1 MKRLCLLLLGL
12 LLAVSAVRGG
22 ERRSELLNFDWRFRL
37 GEQPGADRPG
47 YDDSAWET
55 VQLPHDASIYGPF
68 VRDTLGGDRTNGFR
82 PRHAGWY
89 RKHLTI
95 VRKSAGRRF
104 LLELEG
110 VYRAAEVWVNGVRMG
125 QQLNGYLD
133 FEYDV
138 TDALH
143 EGDNLVA
150 VRYDNRYK
158 GSSRWY
164 TGEGIN
170 RNVWLHE
177 VSDLRVDRYGTFVST
192 PRILPDSARVAI
204 ETTVRNDRP
213 DSVVCTVVSE
223 VLSPSGGILAVRRS
237 VVPMAGGGRF
247 TFRQQTWVRDPQLWE
262 LETPRLYAVRTR
274 VEADGRQT
282 DLYETPF
289 GIRDVEMTPE
299 AGLKLNGRKVFVK
312 GVCLHHDL
320 GALGTAAFED
330 GFARRLERLKQ
341 MGCNAIRL
349 SHNVFPKCV
358 LEWCDRNGMLVYDE
372 MYDKWSGQFYG
383 EGADFERY
391 WRRDMGLWLQ
401 RDRNHPSV
409 FIWSV
414 GNEVQQTRNSKVRN
428 FATGRDEI
436 DSTRGVR
443 LWTQMYDH
451 VRYYDP
457 TRMVT
462 TALFPTRYN
471 GIRAEDA
478 GFDASEPAQLSFYMD
493 VMSVN
498 YRERFFA
505 RDREKYPQL
514 IYIVSEIAT
523 GEGGYSYFG
532 YDHASAVGQFYWGG
546 TEYIGESFGWPSKG
560 WINGAADLC
569 DNLKPVGWS
578 IRSLYSD
585 EPMVRIAVH
594 DKTAATERVWNDLK
608 MRSKPMHLF
617 WKGEPGDTLDVQT
630 FSNCEEVELRLNGC
644 TLGRRRMADCPK
656 QRMIWRVAYQP
667 GELTAVGYDGAR
679 KVAEQRLCSASKPV
693 RLVLRPERTRLC
705 ADGMSL
711 LYANVEVQD
720 AAGTVVPTSDFDVR
734 FEVEGPATI
743 AGVCNGDITSD
754 ELWQADRRHV
764 HEGRALVI
772 LRAGREA
779 GTIRVTARARGLKP
793 DRFVV
798 ESRPPA
804 L

>member
-1 MKRLCLLLLGL
+1 MLGL
-12 LLAVSAVRGG
+12 LLALPVARGG

-37 GEQPGADRPG
+37 GEQSGAERPG
-47 YDDSAWET
+47 YDDRGWET

-68 VRDTLGGDRTNGFR
+68 VRDTLGGDRANGYR
-82 PRHAGWY
+82 PRNVGWY
-89 RKHLTI
+89 RKHLT
-95 VRKSAGRRF
+95 VARKPAGRRF
-104 LLELEG
+104 LLEFEG
-110 VYRAAEVWVNGVRMG
+110 VYRAAEVWVNGRSMG
-125 QQLNGYLD
+125 IQLNGYLD

-158 GSSRWY
+158 ASSRWY

-192 PRILPDSARVAI
+192 PRILPDSARVEI
-204 ETTVRNDRP
+204 ETTVCNDRA

-223 VLSPSGGILAVRRS
+223 ILSPAGGTVAVRRS
-237 VVPMAGGGRF
+237 VVPMAGESRF
-247 TFRQQTWVRDPQLWE
+247 TFRQQAWVHDPQLWDTE
-262 LETPRLYAVRTR
+262 APQLYTVRTR
-274 VEADGRQT
+274 IGDGSCRT

-289 GIRDVEMTPE
+289 GIRDVEMSPE
-299 AGLKLNGRKVFVK
+299 EGLKLNGRKVFVK
-312 GVCLHHDL
+312 GVCLHL
-320 GALGTAAFED
+320 GALGAAAFED
-330 GFARRLERLKQ
+330 GFARRLGRLKR
-341 MGCNAIRL
+341 MGCNAVRL
-349 SHNVFPKCV
+349 SHNVYPKYV

-383 EGADFERY
+383 EGEDFERH
-391 WRRDMGLWLQ
+391 WRRDMALWLR

-409 FIWSV
+409 FVWSV

-443 LWTQMYDH
+443 LWMQMYDH
-451 VRYYDP
+451 VRYYDR
-457 TRMVT
+457 TRPVT

-471 GIRAEDA
+471 GIRAEDE
-478 GFDASEPAQLSFYMD
+478 GFDQSEPAQLSFYMD

-514 IYIVSEIAT
+514 TYIVSEIAT

-560 WINGAADLC
+560 WINGAVDLC

-594 DKTAATERVWNDLK
+594 DRTAATERVWNDLK

-630 FSNCEEVELRLNGC
+630 FSNCEEVELRLNGR
-644 TLGRRRMADCPK
+644 TLGRRRMADCPR

-667 GELTAVGYDGAR
+667 GEMVVVGYDGGRA
-679 KVAEQRLCSASKPV
+679 VAEQRLCSASEPV
-693 RLVLRPERTRLC
+693 RLVLRPEATQLR

-711 LYANVEVQD
+711 LYVNVEVQD
-720 AAGTVVPTSDFDVR
+720 AAGNVVPTSDFDVR
-734 FEVEGPATI
+734 FGVEGPATI

-754 ELWQADRRHV
+754 EPWQADRRHV

-772 LRAGREA
+772 LRASRRP
-779 GTIRVTARARGLKP
+779 GTVRLTASARGLKS
-793 DRFVV
+793 DRIGFECV
-798 ESRPPA
+798 PA
-804 L
+804 GL